1 MSAPSSAGQ
10 KAGPQA
16 TPTQAWDYV
25 GADPTGR
32 RRKGT
37 IDAPSKAAALARLRE
52 QGITATSLRESSILT
67 RELDVSF
74 LKKKIK
80 LEEISLATRQLA
92 TMLDA
97 GLTLVRGLTIL
108 VDQVENPRLRDVL
121 QTVRRDI
128 EHGKPLSD
136 ALGARPEVFPPLLVH
151 MVRSGEAGGF
161 LAEALTSAADG
172 FDADLKIRNTIKA
185 AMTYPVIVM
194 IVAVLAVIAMLV
206 FIVPVFK
213 KMFEGMG
220 GELPLPTQ
228 VLVTLSENMLWIGPA
243 LVVLVVTAVLWFRR
257 YGREP
262 GVRLAIDTARQRIP
276 VLGPFFR
283 KAAVARFTRTLS
295 TTLSA
300 GVPILQA
307 LGIVKQTAG
316 SALVEDAVGRIADG
330 VRRGKGL
337 TALMADEPVFP
348 QMVTQMVAVGED
360 TGALDTMLKRV
371 AEFTDREVQQ
381 TAQRLTAMIEP
392 LMVVVVGCI
401 IGGMIVAMYLPMFGI
416 FEQMQQSA

>member
-1 MSAPSSAGQ
+1 MSAPSSAG
-10 KAGPQA
+10 PQA
-16 TPTQAWDYV
+16 GSPSTPTQAWDYV
-25 GADPTGR
+25 GADSTGR
-32 RRKGT
+32 KRKGT
-37 IDAPSKAAALARLRE
+37 IDAPSRAAALARLRE

-80 LEEISLATRQLA
+80 LDEISLATRQLA

-128 EHGKPLSD
+128 ERGKPLSD

-185 AMTYPVIVM
+185 AMTYPIIVM

-243 LVVLVVTAVLWFRR
+243 LVVLVVAAVLWFRR

-262 GVRLAIDTARQRIP
+262 DVRLAIDTARQRIP

-392 LMVVVVGCI
+392 LMVVIVGCI

>member
-80 LEEISLATRQLA
+80 LDEISLATRQLA

-128 EHGKPLSD
+128 ERGKPLSD

-185 AMTYPVIVM
+185 AMTYPIIVM

-213 KMFEGMG
+213 KMFEDMG

-243 LVVLVVTAVLWFRR
+243 LVVLVVAAVLWFRR

-392 LMVVVVGCI
+392 LMVVIVGCI